1 MNPLAILHSRL
12 NTRLKWQCPK
22 FMLPGDMCSQAV
34 AAYLAKEFSLRYPES
49 PIEFVKAELLDL
61 GEDTPFPFRYM
72 AIEPFIPGEYEKK
85 TSNAGHIAKDSDLAQ
100 AFSHFTWDVTEGDQG
115 LGLAIML

>member
-1 MNPLAILHSRL
+1 
-12 NTRLKWQCPK
+12 
-22 FMLPGDMCSQAV
+22 MCSQAV

-100 AFSHFTWDVTEGDQG
+100 AFSHFTWDVTEGDRIG
-115 LGLAIML
+115 DGFGNHFCRPHVTVLGIVDSWKNTFC

>member
-1 MNPLAILHSRL
+1 MIEHSIEVAVPS
-12 NTRLKWQCPK
+12 N
-22 FMLPGDMCSQAV
+22 MLPGDMCSQAV